1 MDTGSSA
8 FILICSAMV
17 CLMTPA
23 LAFFYGGLGRRKNV
37 INTMM
42 MSVLPLAIASLLWIV
57 AGYSLS
63 FGGHG
68 NIFGNFSHL
77 FLNGVSETA
86 SSRGLTIPD
95 MLFAAFQMMFSI
107 ICVAILTG
115 SVVGRMRFT
124 PLAIFVV
131 FWLLLV
137 YYPFAHMVW
146 DEGLLAKWGTIDFAG
161 GDVVHITSGVSAL
174 VLAIVVGKRR
184 DFGIL
189 EHRPHNVP
197 FVLLGAGL
205 LWFGW
210 FGFNAGSALA
220 ANGLAKGMTVSQ
232 VLGYGNQRGFAEFVR
247 GQRIVPTLL
256 AKVKV
261 EIVVKDMA
269 VDEVVDA
276 IRSAVATGEVGD
288 GKIFIVPIDDVIRI
302 RTGERDGDAI

>member
-42 MSVLPLAIASLLWIV
+42 MSVLPLAIASLLWVV

-68 NIFGNFSHL
+68 YFFGNISHL
-77 FLNGVSETA
+77 FLHGVSETA
-86 SSRGLTIPD
+86 SSRGLAIPD
-95 MLFAAFQMMFSI
+95 LLFAAFQMMFSI

-146 DEGLLAKWGTIDFAG
+146 GDGILAKWGTIDFAG

-184 DFGIL
+184 DYGIL

-210 FGFNAGSALA
+210 FGFNAG
-220 ANGLAKGMTVSQ
+220 
-232 VLGYGNQRGFAEFVR
+232 
-247 GQRIVPTLL
+247 
-256 AKVKV
+256 
-261 EIVVKDMA
+261 
-269 VDEVVDA
+269 
-276 IRSAVATGEVGD
+276 
-288 GKIFIVPIDDVIRI
+288 
-302 RTGERDGDAI
+302 